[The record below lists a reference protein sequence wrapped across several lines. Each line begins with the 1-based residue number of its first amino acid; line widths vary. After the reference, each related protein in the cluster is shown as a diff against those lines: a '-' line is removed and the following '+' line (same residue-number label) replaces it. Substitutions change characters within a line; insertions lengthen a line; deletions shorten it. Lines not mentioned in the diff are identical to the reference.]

1 MKNEKAEILEAFMVA
16 IVVIVVTFLI
26 FAFVA
31 IGISIKNNIEYG
43 KKEGVV
49 IDKNYTSAYTTM
61 MSCGKSLM
69 PQYHPES
76 YSIKIQKEVE
86 GKNKSIWID
95 IDQTTYQNIEIGEYY
110 NGTE

>member
-1 MKNEKAEILEAFMVA
+1 MKNEKGEILEVLIVA
-16 IVVIVVTFLI
+16 IAVIILI

-31 IGISIKNNIEYG
+31 MRISMKNNIEYG

-49 IDKNYTSAYTTM
+49 IDKNYTSAYTTII
-61 MSCGKSLM
+61 SCGKSVI
-69 PQYHPES
+69 PQHHPES

-86 GKNKSIWID
+86 GKNKSIWIN

-110 NGTE
+110 NYSE

>member
-1 MKNEKAEILEAFMVA
+1 MSNEKKESVDAFMVA
-16 IVVIVVTFLI
+16 IVVIVVAYLI
-26 FAFVA
+26 FGFVI

-43 KKEGVV
+43 EKEGVV

-61 MSCGKSLM
+61 TSSGKALII
-69 PQYHPES
+69 QYHPES

-95 IDQTTYQNIEIGEYY
+95 IDQATYQNIETGEYY
-110 NGTE
+110 NCPE

>member
-1 MKNEKAEILEAFMVA
+1 MKKKESVEAFMVA
-16 IVVIVVTFLI
+16 IVVIVVAYLI
-26 FAFVA
+26 FGFVT

-49 IDKNYTSAYTTM
+49 IDKDYTSAYTTM
-61 MSCGKSLM
+61 MMCGKTVIS
-69 PQYHPES
+69 QYHPEK

-95 IDQTTYQNIEIGEYY
+95 IDQATYQNIEKGEYY
-110 NGTE
+110 NCPQ